1 MNELASIPDGTK
13 VIIDTNIILYT
24 ALNHP
29 AFQQSCTAFLIRV
42 EREEIQGFIPSV
54 VIQEINHHFIISELM
69 EKGFGKSVT
78 DCIAHYKRDPLIMN
92 ELSKTWTEIG
102 RLFKINCTILYDNP
116 EIVRDSIQISRN
128 FQLFTK
134 DAYIASYAQFYKIS
148 HIASNDKDFSRVPWL
163 SVWKPHADYKG
174 EPHYDR

>member
-1 MNELASIPDGTK
+1 LNELASIPDGTK

-42 EREEIQGFIPSV
+42 ESEEIKGFIPSV
-54 VIQEINHHFIISELM
+54 VIQEISHHFIISELM
-69 EKGFGKSVT
+69 EKGYGKSVT
-78 DCIAHYKRDPLIMN
+78 DCIAHYKRDPHIMN
-92 ELSKTWTEIG
+92 ELSKTWIEIQ
-102 RLFKINCTILYDNP
+102 RIFKINCTILYDNP
-116 EIVRDSIQISRN
+116 ETMRDSIPISRN

-134 DAYIASYAQFYKIS
+134 DAYIASCAQFYKIS

-163 SVWKPHADYKG
+163 SVWKPQHEYQGA
-174 EPHYDR
+174 PPS

>member
-29 AFQQSCTAFLIRV
+29 AFQQSCTDFLIRV
-42 EREEIQGFIPSV
+42 EREEIHGFIPSV
-54 VIQEINHHFIISELM
+54 VIQEITHHFIISELI
-69 EKGFGKSVT
+69 EKGYGKSVT

-92 ELSKTWTEIG
+92 ELSKTWTEIQ

-116 EIVRDSIQISRN
+116 EMVRDSIPISRN
-128 FQLFTK
+128 FQLFAK
-134 DAYIASYAQFYKIS
+134 DAYIASSAQFYKIS
-148 HIASNDKDFSRVPWL
+148 HIASNDKDFSRVPWV
-163 SVWKPHADYKG
+163 SVWKPKPDYRG
-174 EPHYDR
+174 SPDA

>member
-29 AFQQSCTAFLIRV
+29 AFQQSCTDFLIRV
-42 EREEIQGFIPSV
+42 EREELHGFIPSV
-54 VIQEINHHFIISELM
+54 VIQEVTHHFIISELI
-69 EKGFGKSVT
+69 EKGYGKSVT
-78 DCIAHYKRDPLIMN
+78 ECIAHYKRDPLIMN
-92 ELSKTWTEIG
+92 ELSKTWTEIQ

-116 EIVRDSIQISRN
+116 EMVRDSIPISRN

-134 DAYIASYAQFYKIS
+134 DAYIASSAQFYKIS
-148 HIASNDKDFSRVPWL
+148 HIASNDKDFSRVPWVL
-163 SVWKPHADYKG
+163 VWKPKSVYRGSPDS
-174 EPHYDR
+174 

>member
-54 VIQEINHHFIISELM
+54 VIQEITHHFIISELM
-69 EKGFGKSVT
+69 EKGYGKSVT

-92 ELSKTWTEIG
+92 ELSKTWTEIC

-116 EIVRDSIQISRN
+116 EIVKNSIAISRN

-134 DAYIASYAQFYKIS
+134 DAYIASSAQFYKIS
-148 HIASNDKDFSRVPWL
+148 HIASNDKDFSRVPCL
-163 SVWKPHADYKG
+163 SVWRPHADN
-174 EPHYDR
+174 R